1 MEQFALKTGIKVT
14 HIPYD
19 GVAAGLVDLM
29 EGRVDATFSSISSVL
44 EMVRT
49 NELRALA
56 IAAPQRSPL
65 LPDVPTLKEVGID
78 GMEAGTWQGIVVPAK
93 TPKDVIDTLNKA
105 IAKSLATPAV
115 KDKLAQQGVDPSPST
130 PEEFRTLIA
139 DDLKRWHD
147 VITGAN
153 IKID

>member
-1 MEQFALKTGIKVT
+1 
-14 HIPYD
+14 
-19 GVAAGLVDLM
+19 
-29 EGRVDATFSSISSVL
+29 
-44 EMVRT
+44 
-49 NELRALA
+49 
-56 IAAPQRSPL
+56 
-65 LPDVPTLKEVGID
+65 
-78 GMEAGTWQGIVVPAK
+78 MEAGTWQGIVVPAK